1 MDLSAANIHLLDCDH
16 WLSKSSNV
24 CVVRL
29 LNKPWDH
36 PAVHAETPEQ
46 IMQRWSTEDVVR
58 FLAANDLDGPARTM
72 VANGLRGRD
81 LMSRPHEELL
91 GDLKLSRFAAAR
103 ILEAR
108 DAFLASAADA

>member
-1 MDLSAANIHLLDCDH
+1 MDLSAANSHLLDCDRL
-16 WLSKSSNV
+16 LSISSSV

-29 LNKPWDH
+29 LTKPWDH
-36 PAVHAETPEQ
+36 RAVHAETPEQ

-72 VANGLRGRD
+72 VANGVRGRD
-81 LMSRPHEELL
+81 IISLSRDELIE
-91 GDLKLSRFAAAR
+91 DLKLSRFAAAR